1 MSWYHIPGCEQDVA
15 VCTRVRLSRNLE
27 DFPYPAR
34 LDPARAREIIG
45 RVGAVL
51 EKNGFSRQDF
61 SEMTRSAAYTM
72 AERQYVSASALS
84 ESLPHALFL
93 NEPCNLAVTV
103 CAEEHIRL
111 QSIRPGLEL
120 RDAAAGAFEVEAILD
135 KALSFAFDERLGYLT
150 RDPADLGTG
159 LRAAVLLCL
168 PVLETIGQCRPLA
181 QSLERTGQ
189 YLRRCGDSGLYLLSH
204 RASAGIGEESLI
216 SALDASAR
224 HIIAAEREARATLDG
239 EERERLVDRVL
250 RTHAILRVARRLS
263 EDELPSMLSDLRLG
277 AAMGLLQEVKV
288 ESVTAALIETQ
299 PAGLASLDGGSS
311 ASPSDRDALRAQSV
325 RERVVI

>member
-15 VCTRVRLSRNLE
+15 VCSRVRLSRNLT

-45 RVGAVL
+45 LVGNIL
-51 EKNGFSRQDF
+51 EKSGFSRQDF
-61 SEMTRSAAYTM
+61 ADMTRSVAYTM
-72 AERQYVSASALS
+72 VERQYVSASALR

-120 RDAAAGAFEVEAILD
+120 KDAAAGAFEVESILD
-135 KALSFAFDERLGYLT
+135 KTLTFAFDERWGYLT

-168 PVLETIGQCRPLA
+168 PVLETIGQCQAL
-181 QSLERTGQ
+181 SETLERTGQ
-189 YLRRCGDSGLYLLSH
+189 YLRPCGNSGLYLLSH
-204 RASAGIGEESLI
+204 RAASGVDEDTLIGT
-216 SALDASAR
+216 LDASAR
-224 HIIAAEREARATLDG
+224 HIIESERSARSALDG
-239 EERERLVDRVL
+239 EERERLVDRIL
-250 RTHAILRVARRLS
+250 RTHAILRVTRRLS
-263 EDELPSMLSDLRLG
+263 EEELPSMLTDLRLG
-277 AAMGLLQEVKV
+277 AAMGILDEVKV
-288 ESVTAALIETQ
+288 EAVTAALIETQ
-299 PAGLASLDGGSS
+299 PAGLAPNGSLST
-311 ASPSDRDALRAQSV
+311 AADRDALRAQSV
-325 RERVVI
+325 RERIVM